1 MNVEKIFEIA
11 SQVSTPLALGG
22 FFAAVV
28 FLIFRQIVAK
38 NIFPRLTASF
48 GADILKLIIERLFIL
63 SLVAMILGFIAF
75 IVPKVFPGPIPTVQS
90 SLKANDFAE
99 VIRLRI
105 DDLSKTARNLKT
117 LTDEIKAG
125 KVEQPGP
132 LNRINDLN
140 NGLAD
145 LWFKIAGYGL
155 GADPYLENIFVSS
168 SGFLRADL
176 PPDYGIKDVPT
187 SMGIPR
193 LYAKYLELTEKSD
206 KDRDS
211 KYLELSAFVRSY
223 ESPAVY
229 PHREFYE
236 RAYASYRQ
244 GKELDSTR
252 FRDDITSVDAWLV
265 RLSED
270 LGKVRQI
277 AGGL

>member
-1 MNVEKIFEIA
+1 MGKIFDIA

-28 FLIFRQIVAK
+28 FFIFRQIVAK
-38 NIFPRLTASF
+38 NIFPRLTAAI

-75 IVPKVFPGPIPTVQS
+75 IVPKIVPGPIATLPS
-90 SLKANDFAE
+90 SLKADDFAE

-105 DDLSKTARNLKT
+105 DDLSKTARSLKT

-140 NGLAD
+140 NYLAE
-145 LWFKIAGYGL
+145 LWFRIAGYGL
-155 GADPYLENIFVSS
+155 GAEPYLENISVSS
-168 SGFLRADL
+168 SGFSRAHL
-176 PPDYGIKDVPT
+176 PPDYGINGVPT

-193 LYAKYLELTEKSD
+193 LYAKYLELTEKNA
-206 KDRDS
+206 KARDS
-211 KYLELSAFVRSY
+211 KYRELSAVVRSY
-223 ESPAVY
+223 ETPAVY
-229 PHREFYE
+229 PHRDFYE

-244 GKELDSTR
+244 GKELDSAR
-252 FRDDITSVDAWLV
+252 FRDDVTSVDAWLV
-265 RLSED
+265 RLNED

-277 AGGL
+277 AGGLQ